1 MVWCRRG
8 WEGGRGVR
16 GAGRGLLAAEGLQ
29 ASCDRCLV
37 FEDILPGIRAGK
49 SAGMKVCA
57 VEDEYSAPDRE
68 AKKTLADYYIED
80 YYGFF
85 EK

>member
-1 MVWCRRG
+1 M
-8 WEGGRGVR
+8 
-16 GAGRGLLAAEGLQ
+16 
-29 ASCDRCLV
+29 